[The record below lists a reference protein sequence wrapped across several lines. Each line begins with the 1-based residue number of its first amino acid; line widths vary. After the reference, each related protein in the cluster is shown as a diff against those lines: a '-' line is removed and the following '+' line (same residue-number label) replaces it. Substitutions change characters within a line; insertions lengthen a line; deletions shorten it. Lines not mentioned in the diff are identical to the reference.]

1 MKAAGSRLPWVGLV
15 VLVTLALTACAAE
28 RDIAILRN
36 DMERMNRQLLQLQV
50 SQEVAQSKPREL
62 VEGERRNIADMKAGL
77 DELRQQVSVLTERLE
92 ASNVQMNR
100 RLGALEA
107 KLNPGASPAPIGSR
121 PGPSG
126 SGQTPLPGAPA
137 GDSPGAPPSVG
148 SPSSAEARK
157 VYQAALG
164 DYQRGRFDLAAQGF
178 RAYLEQAPGGDVAD
192 TAQYYLGESLYSA
205 KDYHGAITEFEH
217 LVRDFPQSPQA
228 PSALLKT
235 GYAYYEIKD
244 SVQGRRVLRTLVEKY
259 PTSKEA
265 KLAEERLRLED
276 RAGAG
281 RPTTGSTPPSR

>member
-1 MKAAGSRLPWVGLV
+1 MKAAGSRLSWVGSV
-15 VLVTLALTACAAE
+15 VLVTMALTACAAE

-50 SQEVAQSKPREL
+50 SQEVAQSKPREF

-92 ASNVQMNR
+92 ASNVQTNR

-137 GDSPGAPPSVG
+137 GDSPGSPPPVG

-157 VYQAALG
+157 LYQAALG

-205 KDYHGAITEFEH
+205 KDYHRAITEFEH

-235 GYAYYEIKD
+235 GYAYYEVKD